1 MDKDYILNYMPDYY
15 NGVYEME
22 ELLKA
27 QGFALSEFD
36 AEQERVLL
44 NQYII
49 KADEKGIAVFED
61 EAGIKPDPNDDLETR
76 RNRVL
81 LRLLPPKPLTVKYL
95 NHLLSLMNL
104 KATVAVD
111 HPKRLAVVEAKSLD
125 IDAQKIKSIKY
136 MMNLCLPANMIYQI
150 KVALSRVDINN
161 EMYLGFAQTSDTFIK
176 IPANTGQLNFR
187 NDLITDVYIG
197 IGYNTIVES
206 SIGYNIEQ
214 KKGVIK

>member
-1 MDKDYILNYMPDYY
+1 MPDYY
-15 NGVYEME
+15 NDVYEME

-36 AEQERVLL
+36 AEQERVFL

-49 KADEKGIAVFED
+49 KADEKGIAIFED

-81 LRLLPPKPLTVKYL
+81 LRLLPPKPLTVRYL
-95 NHLLSLMNL
+95 NHPKS
-104 KATVAVD
+104 
-111 HPKRLAVVEAKSLD
+111 KRLAIIEAKSLD

-150 KVALSRVDINN
+150 KVALSRVNINN

-187 NDLITDVYIG
+187 NDLITNVYVG
-197 IGYNTIVES
+197 MGHNTIVDT
-206 SIGYNIEQ
+206 SIGFNEEQ
-214 KKGVIK
+214 KGMIK

>member
-1 MDKDYILNYMPDYY
+1 MPDYY
-15 NGVYEME
+15 NGVYEMK

-49 KADEKGIAVFED
+49 KADEKGISVFED
-61 EAGIKPDPNDDLETR
+61 KAGIKPDTNDDLETR

-81 LRLLPPKPLTVKYL
+81 LRLLPPKPLTVRYL
-95 NHLLSLMNL
+95 NHLLALMNL
-104 KATVAVD
+104 KAAATVD
-111 HPKRLAVVEAKSLD
+111 RPKRLVIIEAKSLD
-125 IDAQKIKSIKY
+125 IDTQKVKSIKY

-150 KVALSRVDINN
+150 KVAFSRVDISN
-161 EMYLGFAQTSDTFIK
+161 EMYLGIAQTNDTFIK

-187 NDLITDVYIG
+187 K
-197 IGYNTIVES
+197 E
-206 SIGYNIEQ
+206 
-214 KKGVIK
+214 

>member
-1 MDKDYILNYMPDYY
+1 MDKKYILNYMPDYY
-15 NGVYEME
+15 NDVYEME

-36 AEQERVLL
+36 SEQERVFL

-61 EAGIKPDPNDDLETR
+61 EAGIKPDSNDDLETR

-81 LRLLPPKPLTVKYL
+81 LRLLPPKPLTVRYL
-95 NHLLSLMNL
+95 NHLLNLMNL
-104 KATVAVD
+104 KATVSVD
-111 HPKRLAVVEAKSLD
+111 YPKRLAIIEAKSLD
-125 IDAQKIKSIKY
+125 IDAQKVKSIKY

-161 EMYLGFAQTSDTFIK
+161 EMYLGITQTSDTFIK

-187 NDLITDVYIG
+187 NDLITNVYIG
-197 IGYNTIVES
+197 MGHNTIVDT
-206 SIGYNIEQ
+206 SIGFNEEQ
-214 KKGVIK
+214 KGMIK